1 LPGETLGHGDH
12 GTATAPR
19 PPLRVLI
26 TRPRARAEALARRLE
41 AAGDRVLIEPLLTI
55 EPVAGAV
62 PDLGGVQAIVL
73 TSAHGVAAVT
83 ASARRLRLFAVGAA
97 TAAAARQAGCEAVM
111 SAEGAGAELAHLI
124 ARHCRPEDGALLHLS
139 GAEIRPEP
147 AAALR
152 AAGFTVRREVVYRA
166 VPAPALSPPTLA
178 ALRRRALD
186 AVLLLSPRT
195 ARIAVDLV
203 RAHGLEESLGTV
215 AAVCLS
221 AAVAQ
226 PCRAISWSAIHLA
239 ARPTVAALLEVL
251 EAVRRRC

>member
-1 LPGETLGHGDH
+1 LRGEKLGHAEH
-12 GTATAPR
+12 GTATASR
-19 PPLRVLI
+19 RPLRILI

-41 AAGDRVLIEPLLTI
+41 AAGDRILIEPLLTI
-55 EPVAGAV
+55 EPVAGVV
-62 PDLGGVQAIVL
+62 PDLSGVQAIVL
-73 TSAHGVAAVT
+73 TSAHGAAAVT
-83 ASARRLRLFAVGAA
+83 ESARRLRLFAVGAA

-111 SAEGAGAELAHLI
+111 SADGAGADLANLI
-124 ARHCRPEDGALLHLS
+124 SRHCRPEDGALLHLS

-147 AAALR
+147 AAALS
-152 AAGFTVRREVVYRA
+152 AAGFTLRREVVYRA

-178 ALRRRALD
+178 ALRRRAID

-195 ARIAVDLV
+195 ARIAVDLI
-203 RAHGLEESLGTV
+203 RHHGLEQNLETV

-226 PCRAISWSAIHLA
+226 PCRDISWRAVHLA
-239 ARPTVAALLEVL
+239 ARPTVAALVEAL